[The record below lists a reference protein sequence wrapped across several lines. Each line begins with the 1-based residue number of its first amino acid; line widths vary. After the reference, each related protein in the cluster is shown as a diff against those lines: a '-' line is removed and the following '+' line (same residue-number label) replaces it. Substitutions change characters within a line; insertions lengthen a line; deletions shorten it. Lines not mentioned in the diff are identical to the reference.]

1 MNLPAGDLTVRGPGI
16 ECPWFDSQLFSEV
29 FDRQQHTDTHRGSL
43 PTPPS
48 PLCAR
53 VSTPAS
59 PWVAATVPPSIGPAF
74 LQPSR
79 PARCNAP
86 RAATRIRPCPGRWWG
101 AGNPWSVI
109 GRGPSVG
116 LCPSAPH
123 TAGGAPAPSPSNSA
137 PWPSAREAAPTPSR
151 RTRARLLQWPS
162 RLMRR

>member
-16 ECPWFDSQLFSEV
+16 ECPWLNSQLFSKV

-59 PWVAATVPPSIGPAF
+59 PSVAATVAPSIGPAF

-79 PARCNAP
+79 PARCKFAP
-86 RAATRIRPCPGRWWG
+86 RRDSDSSLPRTVVGGRELL
-101 AGNPWSVI
+101 SL
-109 GRGPSVG
+109 SDEG
-116 LCPSAPH
+116 LQLVFVQVHPTLPVELVPH
-123 TAGGAPAPSPSNSA
+123 L
-137 PWPSAREAAPTPSR
+137 RPTPPHGLQP
-151 RTRARLLQWPS
+151 AKQLQRLREGHGLGCS
-162 RLMRR
+162 GGRIG